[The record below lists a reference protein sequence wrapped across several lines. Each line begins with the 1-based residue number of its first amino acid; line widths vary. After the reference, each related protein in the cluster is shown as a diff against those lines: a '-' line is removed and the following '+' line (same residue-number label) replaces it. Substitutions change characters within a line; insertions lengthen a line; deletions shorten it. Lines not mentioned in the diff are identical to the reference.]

1 MEWRIGLKDFSRE
14 IYLRRGD
21 MIKMGSRYFL
31 LLNEKIKLSMFGP
44 FYTCAKNEKISLV
57 CVGKNWYTL
66 NLDYIGPDDKIFL
79 LE

>member
-57 CVGKNWYTL
+57 CVLEK
-66 NLDYIGPDDKIFL
+66 IGIL
-79 LE
+79 

>member
-1 MEWRIGLKDFSRE
+1 MENRIERFFKRNLPP
-14 IYLRRGD
+14 RGD